1 MSISSAE
8 VTVFEL
14 KLPVF
19 EGPLDLL
26 LHLIEREDLDITTV
40 SLVQVTDQYLAHLR
54 EGDVNAAA
62 LADFIAVGARLLFL
76 KSRALLPRGPEQPD
90 SALPDE
96 SGEDLTSLLMEYRQL
111 REVATYFEQI
121 EELGRKSYVRQGEPP
136 TKQIPLPMGLGDV
149 TLEALATIF
158 QETLA
163 RQDANRP
170 PEETIEREKVT
181 VADKIKLINERLK
194 ADGRVSFSELMQS
207 CRSRIEV
214 IVQFLAV
221 LELIKGQKVRA
232 RQESPFG
239 DILLVAAGV
248 RRRERARARV

>member
-1 MSISSAE
+1 M
-8 VTVFEL
+8 FEL

-26 LHLIEREDLDITTV
+26 LHLIEREDLDITSV

-76 KSRALLPRGPEQPD
+76 KSRALLPKGPEQEDLSPPEETAD
-90 SALPDE
+90 
-96 SGEDLTSLLMEYRQL
+96 DLTSLLMEYRQL

-121 EELGRKSYVRQGEPP
+121 EELGRRSYVRQGQAP
-136 TKQIPLPMGLGDV
+136 TEQIPLPMGLGDV

-158 QETLA
+158 QEALS
-163 RQDANRP
+163 RQAAEAP
-170 PEETIEREKVT
+170 PEQTIEREKVT
-181 VADKIKLINERLK
+181 VADKIKVITDRLK
-194 ADGRVSFSELMQS
+194 VDGRVSFRQLMES
-207 CRSRIEV
+207 CRSRVEV

-221 LELIKGQKVRA
+221 LELMKNQQIRA
-232 RQESPFG
+232 RQESPFA
-239 DILLVAAGV
+239 DILLVPARAK
-248 RRRERARARV
+248 RRARAAARA